1 VGAPAVYTRARARFG
16 LIAMTVWGLLRRVGP
31 MDLRAIL
38 RDRLLV
44 WFLVLPLLVAALL
57 GWGMPL
63 LSGWLQAG
71 FGFDLIPYYP
81 LIAGSYILVA
91 PSMVGFVVGFLL
103 LDERD
108 DHVLDAWRVTPVSL
122 NDLFLYRVGA
132 PVLIGTG
139 MTLVGYSFMQ
149 LAPIPIGALM
159 SAAAL
164 GAGTAPTVALVL
176 VGFADNKVSAF
187 AIAKLAS
194 AVSNLALVAWF
205 IPMPWQLLAGGL
217 PSYWPMKVVWQSAI
231 GAAWEPYAAAGLVVN
246 VLAIT
251 VLRVRYGAA
260 FDR

>member
-1 VGAPAVYTRARARFG
+1 
-16 LIAMTVWGLLRRVGP
+16 MTVWALVRRVGP
-31 MDLRAIL
+31 MDVRAIL
-38 RDRLLV
+38 RDRLLL
-44 WFLVLPLLVAALL
+44 WFLVLPPVVAALL
-57 GWGMPL
+57 GWGIPL
-63 LSGWLQAG
+63 LTGWLQTR

-81 LIAGSYILVA
+81 LIAGSYVLVA

-122 NDLFLYRVGA
+122 NDLFVYRVGA
-132 PVLIGTG
+132 PVLLGTA
-139 MTLVGYSFMQ
+139 MTLVGYGVLR
-149 LAPIPIGALM
+149 LAPIPIGALI

-164 GAGTAPTVALVL
+164 GAGTAPAVALAL

-187 AIAKLAS
+187 AIAKFVS

-205 IPMPWQLLAGGL
+205 IPTPWQLLAGGL
-217 PSYWPMKVVWQSAI
+217 PSYWPMKVVWQAAN

-246 VLAIT
+246 VVAIT
-251 VLRVRYGAA
+251 LLLMRFRAA